1 MNKEWEI
8 CFDLCLESINCGS
21 LGISALITNEE
32 QTVIAKGR
40 NQLFDD
46 DDSCN
51 TIKNTVVSHAE
62 INALANLPTKYRDN
76 RNLTIFTTV
85 EPCLMCLGA
94 LSMSYVRNVVIGS
107 RDDYSG
113 ATRLINKDWYLT
125 KKDFTIK
132 YVNGEVENLFF
143 ILSTYSLLVNRELPI
158 THLYFKKIGNRYSKN
173 LERLL
178 ELIENENF
186 NIAIKNRNK
195 TRIIELVRD
204 IDIGK
209 S

>member
-1 MNKEWEI
+1 MRREWEI
-8 CFDLCLESINCGS
+8 CFDLCLESINSGS
-21 LGISALITNEE
+21 LGISALIVNEE

-62 INALANLPTKYRDN
+62 INALANLPAEYRDN

-94 LSMSYVRNVVIGS
+94 LSMSCIRNIVIGS

-132 YVNGEVENLFF
+132 FANGEVENLFF
-143 ILSTYSLLVNRELPI
+143 ILSNYSLLINRKLLI
-158 THLYFKKIGNRYSKN
+158 THLYFKKVGKRYSKN
-173 LERLL
+173 LNGLL
-178 ELIENENF
+178 ELIENQHF
-186 NIAIKNRNK
+186 NIAIKNGNK
-195 TRIIELVRD
+195 TQIRELVRD
-204 IDIGK
+204 IDIERN
-209 S
+209 